1 LFGFDKR
8 IRFGRT
14 GAWIAG
20 QLSGFFGGLVG
31 NQGGIRSAALLG
43 FDVSKESF
51 VATATAIALMVD
63 GARMPVYIVTQH
75 SGMSAAWREM
85 VFAIVG
91 VVAGTIWGGRLL
103 RGIPEIAF
111 RRIVAILIL
120 LLGIYM
126 LVVGI
131 RG

>member
-1 LFGFDKR
+1 
-8 IRFGRT
+8 
-14 GAWIAG
+14 
-20 QLSGFFGGLVG
+20 
-31 NQGGIRSAALLG
+31 
-43 FDVSKESF
+43 
-51 VATATAIALMVD
+51 
-63 GARMPVYIVTQH
+63 
-75 SGMSAAWREM
+75 

-126 LVVGI
+126 LGVGI

>member
-1 LFGFDKR
+1 
-8 IRFGRT
+8 
-14 GAWIAG
+14 
-20 QLSGFFGGLVG
+20 
-31 NQGGIRSAALLG
+31 
-43 FDVSKESF
+43 
-51 VATATAIALMVD
+51 
-63 GARMPVYIVTQH
+63 
-75 SGMSAAWREM
+75 MSAAWREM

-103 RGIPEIAF
+103 RRIPETAF